1 MNVQHRDFTAERA
14 HPKDDVLTASVPV
27 TASLYLGTMWFA
39 DFEAIVSV
47 RRDEADEV
55 VVNRVE
61 VEGLLG
67 KRTARSGV
75 EEAPRGFSID
85 LAHHAFD
92 AVMDECSK
100 DAVRRQLEEAMA
112 KAEQECGQ

>member
-55 VVNRVE
+55 VVNGVE
-61 VEGLLG
+61 VEGLLS
-67 KRTARSGV
+67 RTTTRCVVHG
-75 EEAPRGFSID
+75 EPRGFSIN
-85 LAHHAFD
+85 LEHYAFD
-92 AVMDECSK
+92 AVMDEC
-100 DAVRRQLEEAMA
+100 DTDEVRARMEEAMA